1 MDYGKLVRDKI
12 PEIIEENG
20 EEPIVRVLDYEEY
33 VEALNLKLEEEVGEY
48 LESGDIEELAD
59 VLEVI
64 YALLEVEDMDV
75 VYLEKIRK
83 EKREERGGFEERIYL
98 EDVEQ

>member
-20 EEPIVRVLDYEEY
+20 EEPIVRILDDEEY
-33 VEALNLKLEEEVGEY
+33 VEALNHKLEEEVGEY
-48 LESGDIEELAD
+48 LESGDVEELAD

-64 YALLEVEDMDV
+64 YALLEVEDMDM

-83 EKREERGGFEERIYL
+83 EKRDERGGFEGRIYL
-98 EDVEQ
+98 EDVA

>member
-1 MDYGKLVRDKI
+1 MDYGKLVRGKI

-20 EEPIVRVLDYEEY
+20 EEPIVRVLDDEEY

-48 LESGDIEELAD
+48 LESGDVEELAD

-64 YALLEVEDMDV
+64 YALLEVEDMDM

-98 EDVEQ
+98 EDVE

>member
-20 EEPIVRVLDYEEY
+20 EEPIVRVLDDEEY
-33 VEALNLKLEEEVGEY
+33 VEALMGKLEEEVGEY
-48 LESGDIEELAD
+48 LESGDVEELAD

-64 YALLEVEDMDV
+64 YALLEVEDVDM

-98 EDVEQ
+98 EDVA